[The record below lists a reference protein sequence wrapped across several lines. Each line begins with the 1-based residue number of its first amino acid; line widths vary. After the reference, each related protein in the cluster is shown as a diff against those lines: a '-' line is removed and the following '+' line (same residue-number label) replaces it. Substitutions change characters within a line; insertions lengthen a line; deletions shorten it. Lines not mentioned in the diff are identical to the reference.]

1 MQKVLPHPG
10 VDSGGWLLHDFVMS
24 SFLFNR
30 LWLCGQLGKTG
41 VLFIVIFSAF
51 SFVCAEEIE
60 RLEAAGQ
67 VYLDVTVRQVTPKA
81 LIIQHS
87 KGIAQVLFEDMS
99 PELQARFGY
108 DPAKAAVYKLELLQK
123 EKTIMDKRREA
134 VSEVTEDTVVF
145 VVRKSVSGN
154 GFWPGTEPRLE
165 REVDLRPL
173 YRRLGLGIK
182 NQNRR
187 SSCAVFSVVNALEYE
202 YARKSQDGTEFSE
215 EFVIW
220 AVRKYDDPQAG
231 FGRGFDLWQVAHRV
245 SLIGIPENS
254 LYREAVGGDFSADP
268 PSIVFEDAYRRKG
281 AVVRAIV
288 PGDEKDFVLNQV
300 LHALN
305 AGSPVVIGL
314 RWPNPQTIRHTALLD
329 KQRPVSLH
337 AVTLVGYR
345 MESARK
351 EDLRLIFKNS
361 WGSSWGVGGHG
372 FMTYAYFVENVSG
385 AFTIDFP

>member
-1 MQKVLPHPG
+1 M
-10 VDSGGWLLHDFVMS
+10 
-24 SFLFNR
+24 
-30 LWLCGQLGKTG
+30 GKLG
-41 VLFIVIFSAF
+41 VLFLIILLAF

-60 RLEAAGQ
+60 RIEAAGQ

-108 DPAKAAVYKLELLQK
+108 DPDKAAAYEWELMQK
-123 EKTIMDKRREA
+123 EMMNLIKHKEA
-134 VSEVTEDTVVF
+134 VPEVTEDTVIF
-145 VVRKSVSGN
+145 VVRKSVISS

-165 REVDLRPL
+165 REVDLRPR
-173 YRRLGLGIK
+173 YRQLGLGLK

-187 SSCAVFSVVNALEYE
+187 SSCAVFSVVSALEYE
-202 YARKSQDGTEFSE
+202 YARKFQEGTEFSE

-231 FGRGFDLWQVAHRV
+231 FGRGFDLWQVARRV
-245 SLIGIPENS
+245 SLLGIPENS

-268 PSIVFEDAYRRKG
+268 PAIVFEDASRRKG
-281 AVVRAIV
+281 AVVRAID
-288 PGDEKDFVLNQV
+288 PGGEKDSVINQT

-314 RWPNPQTIRHTALLD
+314 RWPNPQTIRHSGLLD
-329 KQRPVSLH
+329 KQYPVSYH

-345 MESARK
+345 TESSRK
-351 EDLRLIFKNS
+351 EDIRLIFKNS

-372 FMTYAYFVENVSG
+372 FMTYAYFVENVNAG
-385 AFTIDFP
+385 FTVDFP